1 MIRAFICGC
10 SGTALSDSERLFF
23 REASPFGIILFK
35 RNIGSPEQVR
45 RLVDDIHDCLGRKVA
60 ILVDQEGGRVQR
72 LGPPH
77 WRAYPPAARFDIAQR
92 SLEDAQS
99 LVFQTARIMAADLH
113 RAGVTVDCL
122 PVLDVPAAGSH
133 DIIGDRAYGRIP
145 HRVARLGRAAAEGL
159 LAGGV
164 LPVMKH
170 IPGHGRAGVDSHH
183 ELPRVAAPLELL
195 QQTDFQPFI
204 ENADLPAA
212 MTAHVVYEA
221 IDPDRPATVSAR
233 VIQDHI
239 RGTIGFSGLLLSDD
253 LSMQALRG
261 GLRERAAAAFAAGI
275 DLALHCNGDLAEA
288 RGVAEATPLLE
299 GMALKRTEA
308 AMARLPRDVA
318 ALDSVEAW
326 AKIEGLLAIAG

>member
-10 SGTALSDSERLFF
+10 SGIALSDSERRFL

-35 RNIGSPEQVR
+35 RNIVSPEQVR
-45 RLVDDIHDCLGRKVA
+45 ALVDDVHDCLGRNAA

-77 WRAYPPAARFDIAQR
+77 WRAYPAAARFDAAQR
-92 SLEDAQS
+92 PLEDAEA
-99 LVFQTARIMAADLH
+99 LVFQAARIMAADL
-113 RAGVTVDCL
+113 RRLGITVDCL
-122 PVLDVPAAGSH
+122 PVLDVPAEGSH
-133 DIIGDRAYGRIP
+133 NVIGDRAYGRDP
-145 HRVARLGRAAAEGL
+145 QKVARLGRAAAEGL

-183 ELPRVAAPLELL
+183 ELPRVTAPLDLL
-195 QQTDFQPFI
+195 RQTDFLPFV
-204 ENADLPAA
+204 ENVDLPAA
-212 MTAHVVYEA
+212 MTAHVVFEA
-221 IDPDRPATVSAR
+221 IDPERPATISPR

-261 GLRERAAAAFAAGI
+261 NLRERAAAAFAAGI
-275 DLALHCNGDLAEA
+275 DLALHCNGDLGEA
-288 RGVAEATPLLE
+288 AGVAEATPLLE
-299 GMALKRTEA
+299 GLALKRTEA
-308 AMARLPRDVA
+308 AMARLPSEVA
-318 ALDSVEAW
+318 AFDSVEAW
-326 AKIEGLLAIAG
+326 RKVEGLLAIAG